1 MEKRMTR
8 WNRTRSALEWGTFY
22 GACTWLLASGI
33 TNKMTGI
40 HVWTIILSRT
50 LTGLIIVLIRQMP
63 VPWWARGLIAGTA
76 VNIPVGLIMNGF
88 PDFGNGLG
96 FVYMMITGMIIGV
109 LIELA
114 LRHREKELRVQK
126 ESK

>member
-1 MEKRMTR
+1 MTH
-8 WNRTRSALEWGTFY
+8 WNRARSALEWSTFY
-22 GACTWLLASGI
+22 GVCTWLLASGI
-33 TNKMTGI
+33 TNKMHGQ

-50 LTGLIIVLIRQMP
+50 LMGLIIAFIKP
-63 VPWWARGLIAGTA
+63 IAVPWWVRGLAVGII

-88 PDFGNGLG
+88 PDFGNMLG
-96 FVYMMITGMIIGV
+96 FWYMLITGAIIGV

-114 LRHREKELRVQK
+114 LKHREKELLAQE

>member
-1 MEKRMTR
+1 MTH
-8 WNRTRSALEWGTFY
+8 WNRTRSALEWSTFF
-22 GACTWLLASGI
+22 GVCTWLIASGV
-33 TNKMTGI
+33 TNKMMGV

-50 LTGLIIVLIRQMP
+50 LMGLILALMTRISIS
-63 VPWWARGLIAGTA
+63 WWVRGLAVGIV
-76 VNIPVGLIMNGF
+76 VNIPFGLVMNGF

-96 FVYMMITGMIIGV
+96 FAYMMATGAIIGV

-114 LRHREKELRVQK
+114 LRHREKEMQAQS